1 MKKIIICIT
10 LLSCLVFPFIGWK
23 LYAYQHN
30 KIQLTEKADFYLVY
44 PGKVEAFQLN
54 GQEPELLHT
63 QKMNSQG
70 YFGSGKNYI
79 LEDRYLVFGNDHQ
92 KFIHDNLISIDFQ
105 DGTVLRKPSKHSTSI
120 SGTDGQSFY
129 TAGAYHHLV
138 QFDKQ
143 FEAIQTL
150 VLNDDFILHAP
161 VYVDDTSVY
170 LTGVVRELNQDGT
183 EENVLIVFDK
193 KDFSKQ
199 EVFEYDNTIFTGP
212 GILTK
217 GTIYIPSFG
226 KKALEYED
234 IQESNELLTFDTK
247 TKTFSSVVL
256 EHPSPS
262 TLHALK
268 DKNLL
273 LIEHQNGM
281 FSPLSFTIYNTQTG
295 EQSYHTLKDLNP
307 RPHYIDHIR
316 QIDDKRLLIILAN
329 QLLIYDM
336 EAKNIINQTTSVRR
350 LRFWCLDQSI
360 K

>member
-44 PGKVEAFQLN
+44 PGKVETFQLN
-54 GQEPELLHT
+54 RQDPKLLHS
-63 QKMNSQG
+63 QQMNSQG
-70 YFGSGKNYI
+70 YFGSGENYI

-120 SGTDGQSFY
+120 SGTDGNHFY
-129 TAGAYHHLV
+129 TAGAYHTLA

-143 FEAIQTL
+143 FESIQTL
-150 VLNDDFILHAP
+150 VLNDDFIPNDP
-161 VYVDDTSVY
+161 VMVDQTSVY
-170 LTGVVRELNQDGT
+170 LTGFV
-183 EENVLIVFDK
+183 

-247 TKTFSSVVL
+247 TKTFSSVAL

-268 DKNLL
+268 DENLL

-329 QLLIYDM
+329 QLLIYDRKSQKIVSQTSLS
-336 EAKNIINQTTSVRR
+336 EDYVSGVWINP
-350 LRFWCLDQSI
+350 
-360 K
+360 

>member
-1 MKKIIICIT
+1 MKKIIICIA

-30 KIQLTEKADFYLVY
+30 KISLTENADFYLVY

-54 GQEPELLHT
+54 GQEPVLLHT

-120 SGTDGQSFY
+120 SGTDGNHFY
-129 TAGAYHHLV
+129 TAGAYHTLA

-143 FEAIQTL
+143 FETHQTL
-150 VLNDDFILHAP
+150 VLNDDFIPNDP
-161 VYVDDTSVY
+161 VMVDQTSVY
-170 LTGVVRELNQDGT
+170 LTGFVKDFSQNGS
-183 EENVLIVFDK
+183 EENVLVIFDK

-247 TKTFSSVVL
+247 SKSFSSVTL

-268 DKNLL
+268 DQNLL

-329 QLLIYDM
+329 QLLIYDT
-336 EAKNIINQTTSVRR
+336 EAKSIINQTTLSEDYVSGV
-350 LRFWCLDQSI
+350 WI
-360 K
+360 NP

>member
-1 MKKIIICIT
+1 MKKIIICIA

-30 KIQLTEKADFYLVY
+30 KISLTENADFYLVY

-63 QKMNSQG
+63 QKMNSEG

-92 KFIHDNLISIDFQ
+92 KFIHDNLISIDFT

-143 FEAIQTL
+143 FEATQTL
-150 VLNDDFILHAP
+150 ALNDDFILHAP

-199 EVFEYDNTIFTGP
+199 EVFKYDNSIATGD
-212 GILTK
+212 GLLVN
-217 GTIYIPSFG
+217 GTIYLTIFG

-336 EAKNIINQTTSVRR
+336 EAKNIINQTTLSEDYVSGV
-350 LRFWCLDQSI
+350 WI
-360 K
+360 NP

>member
-1 MKKIIICIT
+1 MKKIIICIA

-30 KIQLTEKADFYLVY
+30 KISLTENADFYLVY

-54 GQEPELLHT
+54 EQEPVLLHT
-63 QKMNSQG
+63 QKMNSEG
-70 YFGSGKNYI
+70 YFGSGENYI

-92 KFIHDNLISIDFQ
+92 KFIHDNLISIDFT
-105 DGTVLRKPSKHSTSI
+105 DGTVLRKPSKHSTSV

-143 FEAIQTL
+143 FEATQTL
-150 VLNDDFILHAP
+150 ALNDDFILHAP

-193 KDFSKQ
+193 NDFSKQ
-199 EVFEYDNTIFTGP
+199 EIFKYDNSIATGD
-212 GILTK
+212 GLLVN
-217 GTIYIPSFG
+217 GTIYLTIFG
-226 KKALEYED
+226 KRAPEYED
-234 IQESNELLTFDTK
+234 GQVPNELLTFDTRS
-247 TKTFSSVVL
+247 KTFSSIKL

-268 DKNLL
+268 DENLL
-273 LIEHQNGM
+273 LIEYQNGM

-316 QIDDKRLLIILAN
+316 QIDDKRLMIILAN

-336 EAKNIINQTTSVRR
+336 KSQKIVSQTTLSDDYVSGI
-350 LRFWCLDQSI
+350 WI
-360 K
+360 NP

>member
-1 MKKIIICIT
+1 MKKLIICIV

-30 KIQLTEKADFYLVY
+30 AITLTSEADFYLVY

-54 GQEPELLHT
+54 VQEPELIHT
-63 QKMNSQG
+63 QKMSSEG
-70 YFGSGKNYI
+70 YFGSGENYI
-79 LEDRYLVFGNDHQ
+79 LEDRYLVFANDQQ
-92 KFIHDNLISIDFQ
+92 KFINDNLISIDFNT
-105 DGTVLRKPSKHSTSI
+105 GTVLRKPSQYSSHI
-120 SGTDGQSFY
+120 SGTDGQDFY
-129 TAGAYHHLV
+129 SAGPFHTLA

-143 FEAIQTL
+143 FETGQTHI
-150 VLNDDFILHAP
+150 LNDDFIPNAP
-161 VYVDDTSVY
+161 VMVDQTSVY
-170 LTGVVRELNQDGT
+170 LTGFAKDFTQEGP

-199 EVFEYDNTIFTGP
+199 EVFKYDNTIATGD
-212 GILTK
+212 GLLIN
-217 GTIYIPSFG
+217 GTIYLPNLG
-226 KKALEYED
+226 KKTSEYED
-234 IQESNELLTFDTK
+234 IEQSYELLTFDTK
-247 TKTFSSVVL
+247 SKTFSSVTL

-262 TLHALK
+262 SLHALK
-268 DKNLL
+268 DQNLL
-273 LIEHQNGM
+273 LIEHHNGM

-336 EAKNIINQTTSVRR
+336 KSQKIVSQTSLSEDYVSGVWINP
-350 LRFWCLDQSI
+350 
-360 K
+360 

>member
-30 KIQLTEKADFYLVY
+30 KISLTENADFYLVY
-44 PGKVEAFQLN
+44 PSKVESFQLN
-54 GQEPELLHT
+54 GQDPKLLHS
-63 QKMNSQG
+63 QQMNSQG
-70 YFGSGKNYI
+70 YFGSGENYI

-120 SGTDGQSFY
+120 SGTDGNHFY
-129 TAGAYHHLV
+129 TAGAYHTLA

-143 FEAIQTL
+143 FESIQTL

-247 TKTFSSVVL
+247 TKTFSSVTL

-268 DKNLL
+268 DENLL

-281 FSPLSFTIYNTQTG
+281 FSPLSFTIYNTQTS

-336 EAKNIINQTTSVRR
+336 EANSIISQTTLSDDHVSGV
-350 LRFWCLDQSI
+350 WI
-360 K
+360 NP

>member
-30 KIQLTEKADFYLVY
+30 KISLTENADFYLVY

-54 GQEPELLHT
+54 GQEPVLLHT

-143 FEAIQTL
+143 FEATQTL
-150 VLNDDFILHAP
+150 ALNDDFILHAP

-183 EENVLIVFDK
+183 EENVLIMFDK

-199 EVFEYDNTIFTGP
+199 EIFKYDNSIATGD
-212 GILTK
+212 GLLVN
-217 GTIYIPSFG
+217 GTIYLTIFG
-226 KKALEYED
+226 KRAPEYED
-234 IQESNELLTFDTK
+234 GQVPNELLTFDTK
-247 TKTFSSVVL
+247 TKTFSSVTL

-262 TLHALK
+262 TLHTLK
-268 DKNLL
+268 DQKLL

-316 QIDDKRLLIILAN
+316 QIDDKRLMIILAN

-336 EAKNIINQTTSVRR
+336 KSQKIVSQTTLSEDYVSGI
-350 LRFWCLDQSI
+350 WI
-360 K
+360 NP

>member
-1 MKKIIICIT
+1 MKKIIICIA

-30 KIQLTEKADFYLVY
+30 KISLTENADFYLVY

-54 GQEPELLHT
+54 EQEPVLLHT
-63 QKMNSQG
+63 QKMNSEG
-70 YFGSGKNYI
+70 YFGSGENYI

-92 KFIHDNLISIDFQ
+92 KFIHDNLISIDFT
-105 DGTVLRKPSKHSTSI
+105 DGTVLRKPSKHSTSV

-143 FEAIQTL
+143 FEATQTL
-150 VLNDDFILHAP
+150 ALNDDFILHAP
-161 VYVDDTSVY
+161 VYVGDTSVY

-199 EVFEYDNTIFTGP
+199 EIFKYDNTIATGE
-212 GILTK
+212 GLLVN
-217 GTIYIPSFG
+217 GTIYLPNLG
-226 KKALEYED
+226 KKTSEYED
-234 IQESNELLTFDTK
+234 IEQSSELLTFDTRS
-247 TKTFSSVVL
+247 KTFSSIKL
-256 EHPSPS
+256 EHHSPS

-268 DKNLL
+268 DENLL

-316 QIDDKRLLIILAN
+316 QIDDKRLMIILAN
-329 QLLIYDM
+329 QLLIYDT
-336 EAKNIINQTTSVRR
+336 EAKSIISQTTLSEDYVSGV
-350 LRFWCLDQSI
+350 WNNP
-360 K
+360 

>member
-1 MKKIIICIT
+1 MKKLIICIV

-30 KIQLTEKADFYLVY
+30 AITLTSEADFYLVY

-63 QKMNSQG
+63 QKMNSEG
-70 YFGSGKNYI
+70 YFGSGENYVI
-79 LEDRYLVFGNDHQ
+79 DNRYLVFANDQQ
-92 KFIHDNLISIDFQ
+92 KFINDNLISIDFNT
-105 DGTVLRKPSKHSTSI
+105 GTVLRKPSRYSSYI
-120 SGTDGQSFY
+120 SGTDGQDFY
-129 TAGAYHHLV
+129 TAGPFHNLA

-143 FEAIQTL
+143 FETGQTQ
-150 VLNDDFILHAP
+150 VLNDDFIPNAP
-161 VYVDDTSVY
+161 VMTDQTSVY
-170 LTGVVRELNQDGT
+170 LTGFVKDFTQEGP

-199 EVFEYDNTIFTGP
+199 EVFKYDNTIATGE
-212 GILTK
+212 GLLLN
-217 GTIYIPSFG
+217 GTIYLPNLG
-226 KKALEYED
+226 KKTSEYEN
-234 IQESNELLTFDTK
+234 IEQSSELLTFDTK
-247 TKTFSSVVL
+247 TRTFSSITL

-262 TLHALK
+262 TLHTLK
-268 DKNLL
+268 DQKLL

-295 EQSYHTLKDLNP
+295 EQSYQTLKDLNP

-316 QIDDKRLLIILAN
+316 QIDDKHLMIILAN

-336 EAKNIINQTTSVRR
+336 KSQKIISQTTLSEDYVSGV
-350 LRFWCLDQSI
+350 WI
-360 K
+360 NP

>member
-30 KIQLTEKADFYLVY
+30 KISLTENADFYLVY

-54 GQEPELLHT
+54 GQEPVLLHT

-143 FEAIQTL
+143 FEATQTL
-150 VLNDDFILHAP
+150 ALNDDFILHAP

-183 EENVLIVFDK
+183 EENVLIMFDK

-199 EVFEYDNTIFTGP
+199 EIFKYDNSIATGD
-212 GILTK
+212 GLLVN
-217 GTIYIPSFG
+217 GTIYLTIFG
-226 KKALEYED
+226 KRAPEYED
-234 IQESNELLTFDTK
+234 GQVPNELLTFDTK
-247 TKTFSSVVL
+247 SKSFSSVTL

-268 DKNLL
+268 DEKLL

-336 EAKNIINQTTSVRR
+336 KSQKIVSQTSLSEDYVSGVWINP
-350 LRFWCLDQSI
+350 
-360 K
+360 

>member
-1 MKKIIICIT
+1 MKKIIICIA

-30 KIQLTEKADFYLVY
+30 KIGLTENADFYLVY

-63 QKMNSQG
+63 QKMNSEG
-70 YFGSGKNYI
+70 YFGSGENYVI
-79 LEDRYLVFGNDHQ
+79 DNRYLVFANDQQ
-92 KFIHDNLISIDFQ
+92 KFINDNLISIDFNT
-105 DGTVLRKPSKHSTSI
+105 GTVLRKPSQYSSYI
-120 SGTDGQSFY
+120 SGTDGQDFY
-129 TAGAYHHLV
+129 TAGPFHTLA

-143 FEAIQTL
+143 FETVQTH
-150 VLNDDFILHAP
+150 VLNDDFIPNAP
-161 VYVDDTSVY
+161 VMTDQTSVY
-170 LTGVVRELNQDGT
+170 LTGFVKDFTQEGP

-199 EVFEYDNTIFTGP
+199 EVFKYDNTIATGE
-212 GILTK
+212 GLLLN
-217 GTIYIPSFG
+217 GTIYLPNLG
-226 KKALEYED
+226 KKTSEYEN
-234 IQESNELLTFDTK
+234 IEQSSELLTFDTK
-247 TKTFSSVVL
+247 TRTFSSITL

-262 TLHALK
+262 TLHTLK
-268 DKNLL
+268 DQKLL

-295 EQSYHTLKDLNP
+295 EQSYQTLKDLNP

-316 QIDDKRLLIILAN
+316 QIDDKHLMIILAN

-336 EAKNIINQTTSVRR
+336 KSQKIISQTTLSEDYVSGV
-350 LRFWCLDQSI
+350 WI
-360 K
+360 NP

>member
-1 MKKIIICIT
+1 MKKIIICIV

-30 KIQLTEKADFYLVY
+30 KISLTENADFYLVY

-54 GQEPELLHT
+54 GQEPVLLHT

-143 FEAIQTL
+143 FEATQTL
-150 VLNDDFILHAP
+150 ALNDDFILHAP

-199 EVFEYDNTIFTGP
+199 EIFKYDNSIATGD
-212 GILTK
+212 GLLVN
-217 GTIYIPSFG
+217 GTIYLTIFG
-226 KKALEYED
+226 KRAPEYED
-234 IQESNELLTFDTK
+234 GQVPNELLTFDTK
-247 TKTFSSVVL
+247 SKSFSSVTL

-268 DKNLL
+268 DESLL

-281 FSPLSFTIYNTQTG
+281 FSPFSFTIYNTQTG

-316 QIDDKRLLIILAN
+316 QIDDKCLMIILAN

-336 EAKNIINQTTSVRR
+336 EAKSIINQTTLSEDYVSGV
-350 LRFWCLDQSI
+350 WI
-360 K
+360 NP

>member
-1 MKKIIICIT
+1 MKKIIICIA

-30 KIQLTEKADFYLVY
+30 KISLTENADFYLVY

-54 GQEPELLHT
+54 GQEPVLLHT

-120 SGTDGQSFY
+120 SSTDGQSFY

-143 FEAIQTL
+143 FEATQTL
-150 VLNDDFILHAP
+150 ALNDDFILHAP
-161 VYVDDTSVY
+161 VYVGDTSVY

-199 EVFEYDNTIFTGP
+199 EIFKYDNSIATGD
-212 GILTK
+212 GLLVN
-217 GTIYIPSFG
+217 GTIYLTIFG
-226 KKALEYED
+226 KRAPEYED
-234 IQESNELLTFDTK
+234 GQVPNELLTFDTRS
-247 TKTFSSVVL
+247 KTFSSIKL

-268 DKNLL
+268 DENLL
-273 LIEHQNGM
+273 LIEYQNGM

-316 QIDDKRLLIILAN
+316 QIDDKRLMIILAN

-336 EAKNIINQTTSVRR
+336 KSQKIVSQTTLSEDYVSGI
-350 LRFWCLDQSI
+350 WI
-360 K
+360 NP

>member
-1 MKKIIICIT
+1 MKKLIICIV

-30 KIQLTEKADFYLVY
+30 KIQLTENVDFYLIY

-63 QKMNSQG
+63 QKMSSES
-70 YFGSGKNYI
+70 YFGSGENYVI
-79 LEDRYLVFGNDHQ
+79 DNRHLVFANDQQ
-92 KFIHDNLISIDFQ
+92 KFINDNLISIDFNT
-105 DGTVLRKPSKHSTSI
+105 GTVLRKPSRYSSYI
-120 SGTDGQSFY
+120 SGTDGQDFY
-129 TAGAYHHLV
+129 TAGPYHHLV

-143 FEAIQTL
+143 FKDIQTL
-150 VLNDDFILHAP
+150 VLNDDFIPNAP
-161 VYVDDTSVY
+161 VMADQTSVY
-170 LTGVVRELNQDGT
+170 LTGFVKDFSQNGS
-183 EENVLIVFDK
+183 EENVLVMFDK

-199 EVFEYDNTIFTGP
+199 EVFEYDNTLATGD
-212 GILTK
+212 GLLVN
-217 GTIYIPSFG
+217 GTIYLPVFG

-234 IQESNELLTFDTK
+234 GQVPSELLTFDTK
-247 TKTFSSVVL
+247 TKTFSSVTL

-268 DKNLL
+268 DENLL

-281 FSPLSFTIYNTQTG
+281 FSPISFTIYNTKTG
-295 EQSYHTLKDLNP
+295 EESYHTLKDLNP

-316 QIDDKRLLIILAN
+316 QIDDQRLMIILAN

-336 EAKNIINQTTSVRR
+336 KTQKIVSQTTLSEDYVSAV
-350 LRFWCLDQSI
+350 WI
-360 K
+360 NP

>member
-30 KIQLTEKADFYLVY
+30 KISLTENADFYLVY

-54 GQEPELLHT
+54 GQEPQLLHS
-63 QKMNSQG
+63 QKMNSEG
-70 YFGSGKNYI
+70 YFGSGENYVI
-79 LEDRYLVFGNDHQ
+79 DNQYLVFANNQQ
-92 KFIHDNLISIDFQ
+92 KFINDNLISIDFNT
-105 DGTVLRKPSKHSTSI
+105 GTVLRKPSQYSSYI
-120 SGTDGQSFY
+120 SGTDGQDFY
-129 TAGAYHHLV
+129 TAGPFHTLA

-143 FEAIQTL
+143 FETRQTL
-150 VLNDDFILHAP
+150 VLNDDFIPNAP
-161 VYVDDTSVY
+161 VMVDQTSVY
-170 LTGVVRELNQDGT
+170 LTGFVKDFTQNGS
-183 EENVLIVFDK
+183 EENVLVIFDK

-247 TKTFSSVVL
+247 TKTFSSVTL

-268 DKNLL
+268 DENLL
-273 LIEHQNGM
+273 LIEHHNGM

-295 EQSYHTLKDLNP
+295 EQSYHTLKELNP

-336 EAKNIINQTTSVRR
+336 KSQKIVSQTSLSEDYVSGVWINP
-350 LRFWCLDQSI
+350 
-360 K
+360 

>member
-1 MKKIIICIT
+1 MKKLIICIV

-30 KIQLTEKADFYLVY
+30 KIQLTENVDFYLIY

-63 QKMNSQG
+63 QKMSSES
-70 YFGSGKNYI
+70 YFGSGENYVI
-79 LEDRYLVFGNDHQ
+79 DNRHLVFANDQQ
-92 KFIHDNLISIDFQ
+92 KFINDNLISIDFNT
-105 DGTVLRKPSKHSTSI
+105 GTVLRKPSRYSSYI
-120 SGTDGQSFY
+120 SGTDGNHFY
-129 TAGAYHHLV
+129 TAGAYHTLA

-143 FEAIQTL
+143 FESIQTL

-193 KDFSKQ
+193 NDFSKQ
-199 EVFEYDNTIFTGP
+199 EIFKYDNSIATGD
-212 GILTK
+212 GLLVN
-217 GTIYIPSFG
+217 GTIYLTIFG
-226 KKALEYED
+226 KRAPEYED
-234 IQESNELLTFDTK
+234 GQVPNELLTFDTRS
-247 TKTFSSVVL
+247 KTFSSIKL

-268 DKNLL
+268 DENLL
-273 LIEHQNGM
+273 LIEYQNGM

-316 QIDDKRLLIILAN
+316 QIDDKRLMIILAN

-336 EAKNIINQTTSVRR
+336 KSQKIVSQTTLSDDYVSGI
-350 LRFWCLDQSI
+350 WI
-360 K
+360 NP

>member
-1 MKKIIICIT
+1 MKKIIICIA

-30 KIQLTEKADFYLVY
+30 KISLTENADFYLVY

-54 GQEPELLHT
+54 EQEPVLLHT
-63 QKMNSQG
+63 QKMNSEG
-70 YFGSGKNYI
+70 YFGSGENYI

-92 KFIHDNLISIDFQ
+92 KFIHDNLISIDFT
-105 DGTVLRKPSKHSTSI
+105 DGTVLRKPSKHSTSV

-143 FEAIQTL
+143 FEATQTL
-150 VLNDDFILHAP
+150 ALNDDFILHAP
-161 VYVDDTSVY
+161 VYVGDTSVY

-183 EENVLIVFDK
+183 EENVLIMFDK

-199 EVFEYDNTIFTGP
+199 EIFKYDNSIATGD
-212 GILTK
+212 GLLVN
-217 GTIYIPSFG
+217 GTIYLTIFG
-226 KKALEYED
+226 KRAPEYED
-234 IQESNELLTFDTK
+234 GQVPNELLTFDTK
-247 TKTFSSVVL
+247 SKSFSSVTL

-268 DKNLL
+268 DEKLL

-316 QIDDKRLLIILAN
+316 QIDDKRLMIILAN

-336 EAKNIINQTTSVRR
+336 EAKSIINQTTLSEDYVSGI
-350 LRFWCLDQSI
+350 WI
-360 K
+360 NP

>member
-30 KIQLTEKADFYLVY
+30 KISLTENADFYLVY
-44 PGKVEAFQLN
+44 PGKVETFQLN

-63 QKMNSQG
+63 QKMNSEG

-143 FEAIQTL
+143 FEATQTL
-150 VLNDDFILHAP
+150 ALNDDFILHAP

-183 EENVLIVFDK
+183 EENVLIMFDK

-199 EVFEYDNTIFTGP
+199 EIFKYDNSIATGD
-212 GILTK
+212 GLLVN
-217 GTIYIPSFG
+217 GTIYLTIFG
-226 KKALEYED
+226 KRAPEYED
-234 IQESNELLTFDTK
+234 GQVPNELLTFDTK
-247 TKTFSSVVL
+247 SKSFSSVTL

-268 DKNLL
+268 DEKLL

-316 QIDDKRLLIILAN
+316 QIDDKRLMIILAN

-336 EAKNIINQTTSVRR
+336 EAKSIINQTTLSEDYVSGV
-350 LRFWCLDQSI
+350 WI
-360 K
+360 NP

>member
-1 MKKIIICIT
+1 MKKIIICIA

-30 KIQLTEKADFYLVY
+30 KIGLTENADFYLVY

-63 QKMNSQG
+63 QKMNSEG
-70 YFGSGKNYI
+70 YFGSGENYVI
-79 LEDRYLVFGNDHQ
+79 DNRYLVFANDQQ
-92 KFIHDNLISIDFQ
+92 KFINDNLISIDFNT
-105 DGTVLRKPSKHSTSI
+105 GTVLRKPSQYSSYI
-120 SGTDGQSFY
+120 SGTDGQDFY
-129 TAGAYHHLV
+129 TAGPYHTLA

-143 FEAIQTL
+143 FETGQTH
-150 VLNDDFILHAP
+150 VLNDDFIPNAP

-193 KDFSKQ
+193 NDFSKQ
-199 EVFEYDNTIFTGP
+199 EIFKYDNSIATGD
-212 GILTK
+212 GLLVN
-217 GTIYIPSFG
+217 GTIYLTIFG
-226 KKALEYED
+226 KRAPEYED
-234 IQESNELLTFDTK
+234 GQVPNELLTFDTRS
-247 TKTFSSVVL
+247 KTFSSIKL

-268 DKNLL
+268 DEKLL

-316 QIDDKRLLIILAN
+316 QIDDKRLMIILAN

-336 EAKNIINQTTSVRR
+336 EAKSIINQTTLSEDYVSGV
-350 LRFWCLDQSI
+350 WI
-360 K
+360 NP